1 MWEYRAEFEN
11 CLRRVIPSG
20 DVSGCFDRFFE
31 VSMGAVDF
39 TLGDVEDVVEWVCNK
54 TKDFNH
60 SLNDFLVRFPCDVV
74 TSGEILADP
83 YWDSGLISGINL
95 RVGDAVLYACPL
107 VPMATSCWMALVQT
121 LVAANVL
128 AVDGDCVLML
138 PVGQYLDEE
147 YVEALKK
154 LYKPPVDISNEFQNV
169 HHAYHRNGHIII
181 DTTHKMKPETLNA
194 ALKKYNVNAIVKVN
208 LTEQTA
214 ILYTGKEPK
223 LPKLQAKIYYDW
235 HQNWSIY

>member
-11 CLRRVIPSG
+11 CLRGVIPSG
-20 DVSGCFDRFFE
+20 DVSVCFDRFFE
-31 VSMGAVDF
+31 VSKGAVDF
-39 TLGDVEDVVEWVCNK
+39 TLGDVEDVVEWVCHIME
-54 TKDFNH
+54 DFNH
-60 SLNDFLVRFPCDVV
+60 SLNDFLVRFPRDVI

-121 LVAANVL
+121 PVAANVL

-138 PVGQYLDEE
+138 PVGQYLNEE

-154 LYKPPVDISNEFQNV
+154 LYKPPV
-169 HHAYHRNGHIII
+169 
-181 DTTHKMKPETLNA
+181 ETLNA
-194 ALKKYNVNAIVKVN
+194 AMKKYNVNAVVKVN

-214 ILYTGKEPK
+214 ILYTGKEQK
-223 LPKLQAKIYYDW
+223 LPTLQAKIYFDW
-235 HQNWSIY
+235 HQNRSIY